1 MTKDVEMPG
10 TLRLGDMLDMARLV
24 GDIEIINECNETLLI
39 ASYVD
44 ENVCPLTKVLA
55 KDLLAREVINYG
67 TRDDRTLFKIKGV
80 EDAE

>member
-1 MTKDVEMPG
+1 MKAVEARAL
-10 TLRLGDMLDMARLV
+10 TLGDMLSIAEIV

-44 ENVCPLTKVLA
+44 ENVCPLTNVLSNS
-55 KDLLAREVINYG
+55 LLERRLISTGV
-67 TRDDRTLFKIKGV
+67 RDNRTLFKVEGV